1 MDNFNHGSGLTDITA
16 SMVSSDYVITSD
28 INSEGGQIDFNYNNL
43 VHVNLING
51 YNLTTIN
58 DRSIYGSNT
67 AYYGSNTSYW
77 GSNTATWAS
86 NNLVKNS
93 NVVTVSN
100 LSTSNVNLNTL
111 QRNGSN
117 TVGTDGK
124 IDYSW
129 LKNAPAYSNNDSMD
143 IAGIVLGSLGIV
155 SGAGAILTQT
165 GAGEV
170 LIDDLKNR
178 VGNNEID
185 DTYDPDQAESENLKV
200 HWNNIIYKPIYQNIG
215 KEEVGFK
222 SNVYIAKGSKISY
235 IDKNDLVA
243 YDNGRTKRI
252 AVNTANVNT
261 IFDTET
267 STLVS
272 KYILCSSN
280 VNVGA
285 LISVPLVLTSNILT
299 SNITASNT
307 VTACNILTSNITVI
321 STTSTNNLEVTK
333 LKVGNFYVT
342 ASGIYIGDPSNPFT
356 SAQVIDASGV
366 YKNSINKEQITNLE
380 ALNLN
385 QLVDGNM
392 QWGGFQSSTTNPL
405 FENPFRF
412 DYNALFEVL

>member
-1 MDNFNHGSGLTDITA
+1 V
-16 SMVSSDYVITSD
+16 VSVSAT
-28 INSEGGQIDFNYNNL
+28 GQI
-43 VHVNLING
+43 
-51 YNLTTIN
+51 
-58 DRSIYGSNT
+58 
-67 AYYGSNTSYW
+67 
-77 GSNTATWAS
+77 
-86 NNLVKNS
+86 
-93 NVVTVSN
+93 
-100 LSTSNVNLNTL
+100 LSS
-111 QRNGSN
+111 
-117 TVGTDGK
+117 
-124 IDYSW
+124 
-129 LKNAPAYSNNDSMD
+129 
-143 IAGIVLGSLGIV
+143 
-155 SGAGAILTQT
+155 T
-165 GAGEV
+165 GAGQV

-222 SNVYIAKGSKISY
+222 SNVYIAKGSKLSY

-252 AVNTANVNT
+252 AVNPINVNT

-307 VTACNILTSNITVI
+307 VTACNILTSNLSIL
-321 STTSTNNLEVTK
+321 STASTNNLEATK

-366 YKNSINKEQITNLE
+366 YKNSINKEQITNQE
-380 ALNLN
+380 AFNLN
-385 QLVDGNM
+385 QMADGIVN
-392 QWGGFQSSTTNPL
+392 WGGFQTATNPL
-405 FENPFRF
+405 FSTPFTF
-412 DYNALFEVL
+412 DYNALFEVLQNYAYIVNGYTIKHHFKQWRVYSLGIKSNRLTNHKPSHNTKLLVFLQCKYTCNSYS